1 MGENLSSSNRFPI
14 AGVLNVGVMIV
25 MVVAWIALVFGF
37 VMLGVGI
44 LAHASGGELKLPFGA
59 ATAEGLS
66 LGGFLVA
73 LAALIV
79 MVPGVIFICDQMRR
93 VLRTL
98 TAGEPFVPENAGR
111 LTRIAIAIALME
123 LSRYAIFAVS
133 LSVMR
138 DVPEVSEIRLSINL
152 AAWVAVAVLF
162 VLSQVF
168 SEGARLREEEKMTI

>member
-14 AGVLNVGVMIV
+14 AGVLGVCVMIV
-25 MVVAWIALVFGF
+25 MAVAWIALVFGF
-37 VMLGVGI
+37 VILGLGI
-44 LAHASGGELKLPFGA
+44 LAHTSGGELKLPFGT
-59 ATAEGLS
+59 ATAEGMS

-73 LAALIV
+73 LAALV
-79 MVPGVIFICDQMRR
+79 AMVPGVIFICDQMRR

-111 LTRIAIAIALME
+111 LNRIAITVAIME
-123 LSRYAIFAVS
+123 LARYAIIAMS
-133 LSVMR
+133 LTLLH
-138 DVPEVSEIRLSINL
+138 DDPDFTQPRLSINL